1 MDRRSLVLVLPLLGL
16 MACSRGNQS
25 ESELKLTSDQKLDDA
40 IVDLWNKGGRLKLSQ
55 VVSEPFDELLV
66 FPETTSSV
74 KINEA
79 AGQPLLKD
87 KFYHSSTQLFLFRQ
101 DGRAVRATMVSPD
114 VFKNEIQNARFDKSV
129 TLLAPGSKQQL
140 TLVND

>member
-1 MDRRSLVLVLPLLGL
+1 M
-16 MACSRGNQS
+16 
-25 ESELKLTSDQKLDDA
+25 
-40 IVDLWNKGGRLKLSQ
+40 WNKGGRLKLSQ

-114 VFKNEIQNARFDKSV
+114 VFKNEIQNARFDKNV
-129 TLLAPGSKQQL
+129 TLVAPGGKQQL
-140 TLVND
+140 TLVNE

>member
-129 TLLAPGSKQQL
+129 TLVAPGSKQQL

>member
-129 TLLAPGSKQQL
+129 TLVAPGGKQQL